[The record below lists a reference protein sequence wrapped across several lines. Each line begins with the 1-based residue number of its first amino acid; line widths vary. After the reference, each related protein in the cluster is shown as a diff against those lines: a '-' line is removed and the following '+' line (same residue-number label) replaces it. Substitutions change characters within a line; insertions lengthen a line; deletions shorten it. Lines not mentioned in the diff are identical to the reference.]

1 MKRRLFFLREIHRI
15 LRVSS
20 SYSTVCTCVV
30 SLAFTVLTISC
41 GPPPTGQYH
50 VPEIASTASTETTPE
65 QSMNTDEGLPD
76 AAAINLREMP
86 YVRNIF
92 KEPLR
97 MGRGGLDDFYATTRG
112 KVQHIAIISDASLE
126 VLKAFV
132 AKGWGPIVWVQL
144 QGRRPEI
151 LMLSAYDDRSNEVFL
166 QNPVNLGE
174 RRVSYKD
181 FEMYG
186 AASARNK
193 CVLVTPQ
200 QLTEVNVRKVLGRYL
215 LPEAFQQVRVRSR

>member
-1 MKRRLFFLREIHRI
+1 MKHRLLFLREVHRT
-15 LRVSS
+15 LFVSF
-20 SYSTVCTCVV
+20 SYLTMRACVKLLV
-30 SLAFTVLTISC
+30 VVVLVVSC

-50 VPEIASTASTETTPE
+50 VPEIASAAPTETTPA
-65 QSMNTDEGLPD
+65 QSMNTDESLPE

-112 KVQHIAIISDASLE
+112 KVQHIAIISKTSLD
-126 VLKAFV
+126 VLKAFI

-151 LMLSAYDDRSNEVFL
+151 LMLSAYDDRSNEVIL

-186 AASARNK
+186 AASSRNK

-200 QLTEVNVRKVLGRYL
+200 QLTEANVQKVLGKYL
-215 LPEAFQQVRVRSR
+215 PSETFQQVRVRSR

>member
-1 MKRRLFFLREIHRI
+1 MKWRLFFLREVHRT
-15 LRVSS
+15 LFVGS
-20 SYSTVCTCVV
+20 SYLTVRACVTLLV
-30 SLAFTVLTISC
+30 VVVLVVSC
-41 GPPPTGQYH
+41 GPPPIGQYH
-50 VPEIASTASTETTPE
+50 VPEIASAAPTETTPA
-65 QSMNTDEGLPD
+65 QLMNTDESLPE

-112 KVQHIAIISDASLE
+112 KVQHIAIISKTSLD
-126 VLKAFV
+126 VLKAFT

-151 LMLSAYDDRSNEVFL
+151 LMLSAYDDRSNEVIL

-186 AASARNK
+186 R
-193 CVLVTPQ
+193 
-200 QLTEVNVRKVLGRYL
+200 RVLGTN
-215 LPEAFQQVRVRSR
+215 VS